1 LLIVEATLGL
11 ALTASKLNEAH
22 VWFGFFVAVG
32 LFLSV
37 FLAVTG
43 LVIWKPE
50 NLLFGAEEHSKPVL
64 DKSALRDQIE
74 DSIEDFIYA
83 NVKPECLQKSEK
95 RGN

>member
-11 ALTASKLNEAH
+11 VLTASKLNEAH

-50 NLLFGAEEHSKPVL
+50 NLLLERKNIPNQYSISQLCGTKSKTPS
-64 DKSALRDQIE
+64 KTSSMRM
-74 DSIEDFIYA
+74 
-83 NVKPECLQKSEK
+83 
-95 RGN
+95 